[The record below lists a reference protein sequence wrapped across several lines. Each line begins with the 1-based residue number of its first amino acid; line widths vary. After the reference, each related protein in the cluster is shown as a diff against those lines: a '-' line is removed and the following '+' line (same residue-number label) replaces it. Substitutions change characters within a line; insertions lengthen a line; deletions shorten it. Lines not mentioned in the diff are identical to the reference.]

1 MKGQPTDKP
10 FETRNVHVVPIH
22 TSYAINAAE
31 WKIQK
36 NTETLN
42 GMDRKKIHF
51 PLLIM
56 VVLAT
61 ALLLVAA
68 ISRLRIDTDVAA
80 SLPKDDGVLADAVYI
95 FKNHPIQN
103 QIAIDIGTDYPDKNF
118 LVEVANQ
125 IEDDLL
131 QSRLFAKV
139 GMDDLQRIIPR
150 LVGHVVEYLP
160 YLFSEKELT
169 DQVAPLLSP
178 QAVEEKF
185 KGLQLSLMGFDG
197 IGQAD
202 LMARDPLGLRELR
215 LAALAALAPAPN
227 IQIYKGKLLSAD
239 GRHVMILAQPS
250 GSGTDTVF
258 ARQLAD
264 VIDGIEAAIH
274 KSPSDGRSGVTITPV
289 GAYRAAL
296 DNETMV
302 RRDVNKAIVLATLGI
317 AVLLL
322 LAFPRPLI
330 GLLALVPA
338 LAGTTT
344 ALFVYSLFNESISI
358 MALGFGGGVI
368 SITVDHGIAYL
379 LFLDRPEETSGRYAS
394 REVWAIGLLAV
405 LTTIGAFLVLS
416 FSGFLIFK
424 QLGIFTAMGI
434 AFSFLFVHSV
444 FPRIFPHM
452 PPARTSRGLPLQ
464 GWADGMA
471 NLGVKG
477 GAAALTAAAILI
489 FWAKP
494 NFNVDL
500 ATMNSVSESTRSA
513 ESLFSDVWGNIF
525 SKIYLMTEGPTIES
539 LREKG
544 DRLMEEIESAQG
556 AGDIGSAFAAA
567 SLFPGKNRRQGNLA
581 AWHRFWSPQRVE
593 HLRTVMAHT
602 SLTYGF
608 NEDAFAP
615 FFHLL
620 TAPAGDVPIVM
631 EAGYHTLLGI
641 AHNQKDGVWRQIT
654 SVTAGPDHDGEAF
667 YAQFSPLAKVF
678 DAGLFSKKMGRLLF
692 STFSTMLL
700 IIGIS
705 AVVLLFIFF
714 ADWQLTLISLL
725 PMVFAFIC
733 TLGSLG
739 LLGRSLDIPA
749 LMLAIIV
756 LGLGIDYSLF
766 FVRSYQRYQ
775 SVGHPNFS
783 LIRMA
788 VLMASMSTLIGFG
801 VLCGAEHTL
810 LQSAGL
816 SSLMGIGFSLL
827 GAFLILPPLLK
838 RRFSSPAKNIPV
850 HTNGSASILARY
862 KNMEPYPR
870 FFAKIKLRTD
880 PMFKEIE
887 AIAPTPGASIRTIMD
902 IGTGYGVP
910 ACWLLQRYPNA
921 RVFGIEPDPGRVRV
935 ANLALGADGN
945 VELGLAPD
953 VPSAPRVADAAF
965 MLDMCH
971 FLDADDFQLTL
982 RRLHDKLKDGGL
994 VIIRAVLEP
1003 HRPLTW
1009 AWRVDQLR
1017 MKWQGVR
1024 TYHRPLTEVVEIVK
1038 QNKFE
1043 IQKTQSSGNQEDMAW
1058 VVASKPENRNADGH
1072 G

>member
-1 MKGQPTDKP
+1 MGNT
-10 FETRNVHVVPIH
+10 
-22 TSYAINAAE
+22 
-31 WKIQK
+31 K
-36 NTETLN
+36 NTDVFN
-42 GMDRKKIHF
+42 GMDRKKTHI
-51 PLLIM
+51 PLLIII
-56 VVLAT
+56 VVAT

-68 ISRLRIDTDVAA
+68 ICRLNIDTDVAA

-103 QIAIDIGTDYPDKNF
+103 QIAIDIGTDKPDKNF
-118 LVEVANQ
+118 LVKVANQ

-131 QSRLFAKV
+131 KSGLFTKV
-139 GMDDLQRIIPR
+139 GMDDMQQIIP
-150 LVGHVVEYLP
+150 LLIGHVVDYLP
-160 YLFSEKELT
+160 YLFSEQELT

-178 QAVEEKF
+178 QAVEKKF
-185 KGLQLSLMGFDG
+185 KERQLSLMGFDG
-197 IGQAD
+197 IGQAG
-202 LMARDPLGLRELR
+202 LMARDPLGLRELK
-215 LAALAALAPAPN
+215 LADLAALAPAPN
-227 IQIYKGKLLSAD
+227 VQIYKNKLLSAD

-258 ARQLAD
+258 ARQMTD
-264 VIDGIEAAIH
+264 VIDGIDAAIH
-274 KSPSDGRSGVTITPV
+274 KSRPDGSGGVTITPV
-289 GAYRAAL
+289 GAYRTAL

-302 RRDVNKAIVLATLGI
+302 RRDVNKAIVLATLAI

-338 LAGTTT
+338 LVGTTT

-379 LFLDRPEETSGRYAS
+379 LFLDRPEETSGKYAS

-405 LTTIGAFLVLS
+405 LTTIGAFMVLS

-434 AFSFLFVHSV
+434 AFSFLFVHAV
-444 FPRIFPHM
+444 FPRIFPLM
-452 PPARTSRGLPLQ
+452 SPVRTSRGLPLQ
-464 GWADGMA
+464 GWADNMA

-477 GAAALTAAAILI
+477 GLAALVAAAILI

-513 ESLFSDVWGNIF
+513 ESLFSDVWGDIF

-539 LREKG
+539 LQEKG
-544 DRLMEEIESAQG
+544 DRLMEEMESARR
-556 AGDIGSAFAAA
+556 AGDISSAFVTA
-567 SLFPGKNRRQGNLA
+567 SLFPGKIRKQGNLA

-593 HLRTVMAHT
+593 QLRTVMARA
-602 SLTYGF
+602 SMTYGF
-608 NEDAFAP
+608 SEAAFKP

-620 TAPAGDVPIVM
+620 TAPANDVSIVM
-631 EAGYHTLLGI
+631 DSRYHALLGI
-641 AHNQKDGVWRQIT
+641 SHNQDDGMWRQIT
-654 SVTAGPDHDGEAF
+654 SVTTGPDHNGESF
-667 YAQFSPLAKVF
+667 YARFSPLAKVF
-678 DAGLFSKKMGRLLF
+678 DAELFSKKMGRLLF
-692 STFSTMLL
+692 ATFGRMLL

-705 AVVLLFIFF
+705 VVVLLFIFF
-714 ADWQLTLISLL
+714 ADWRLTLISLL
-725 PMVFAFIC
+725 PMAFALVC
-733 TLGSLG
+733 TLGILG

-756 LGLGIDYSLF
+756 FGLGIDYSLF

-775 SVGHPNFS
+775 SADHPNFS
-783 LIRMA
+783 LIRMS

-810 LQSAGL
+810 LKSAGL

-838 RRFSSPAKNIPV
+838 RRFSASINNIPV
-850 HTNGSASILARY
+850 HTNGSASIPARY
-862 KNMEPYPR
+862 RNMEPYPR
-870 FFAKIKLRTD
+870 YFAKIKLRTD

-887 AIAPTPGASIRTIMD
+887 EIAPKPEASIRTIVD

-935 ANLALGADGN
+935 ANLALGRDGN
-945 VELGLAPD
+945 VELGHAPD
-953 VPSAPRVADAAF
+953 VPNALRVADAAF
-965 MLDMCH
+965 LLDMCH

-982 RRLHDKLKDGGL
+982 TRLHDKLKDGGR
-994 VIIRAVLEP
+994 VIIRAVLVP
-1003 HRPLTW
+1003 NSPSTW

-1024 TYHRPLTEVVEIVK
+1024 TYHRTLTEVVEIVK

-1043 IQKTQSSGNQEDMAW
+1043 ILKTQFSGNQEDMAW
-1058 VVASKPENRNADGH
+1058 VVAGKPENKNAG
-1072 G
+1072 GGQG